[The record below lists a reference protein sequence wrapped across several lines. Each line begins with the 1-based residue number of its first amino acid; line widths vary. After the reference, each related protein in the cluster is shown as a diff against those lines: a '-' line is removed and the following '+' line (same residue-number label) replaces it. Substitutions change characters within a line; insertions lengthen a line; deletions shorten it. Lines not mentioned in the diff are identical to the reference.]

1 MDALLDF
8 SLNGLGLGALLLVL
22 LAGIWAGAINTVV
35 GSGTLVTFP
44 VLVAMGVPPVSAT
57 VSNAMGL
64 IAGNFTGA
72 WGYRREIRQ
81 VRSILAKLIPAS
93 LVGGA
98 IGATLLI
105 TLPEEVFAVGVPPT
119 ILMDLEEEELEG
131 MEAVVLVEA
140 AEVVVCT

>member
-1 MDALLDF
+1 MDALLDVT
-8 SLNGLGLGALLLVL
+8 LNDLGLGALLLVL

-81 VRSILAKLIPAS
+81 VKGILVKLIPAS
-93 LVGGA
+93 LLGGV

-105 TLPEEVFAVGVPPT
+105 TLPEEVFGRVARS
-119 ILMDLEEEELEG
+119 
-131 MEAVVLVEA
+131 
-140 AEVVVCT
+140 